1 MRSLWSGAIS
11 FGLINIPVKL
21 YSASKARPLNFKLLQ
36 KHSECEISFQR
47 VCKTNHKE
55 VPYEDIVRGFAVK
68 PGEYVV
74 LEDKDFEKAKVD
86 ESREIDIVSFANEK
100 EIDPKFYEK
109 PYYLEPDK
117 KAVKAYSLLREVLKK
132 SGKVGIAKF
141 VMRDKQHLAVIKSQD
156 DVLVLNQM
164 RFMDEIRP
172 AKELDIPKKKEFSA
186 KELGI
191 AQRLVDQLTEDFKPE
206 QFKDTYTDKILEIIK
221 AKAKGIKP
229 KIKQDDDEPK
239 GEVFDLMAALK
250 ASLEPG
256 KGGKANKA
264 KTTKKRAKVAAR

>member
-1 MRSLWSGAIS
+1 MRPLWSGAIS

-47 VCKTNHKE
+47 VCKKNHKE
-55 VPYEDIVRGFAVK
+55 VPYEDIVKGYQIK

-74 LEDKDFEKAKVD
+74 LDDKDFEKAKAD
-86 ESREIDIVSFANEK
+86 ESREIDIVSFADEA

-117 KAVKAYSLLREVLKK
+117 KAMKAYSLLREVLKQ
-132 SGKVGIAKF
+132 SNKVGIAKF
-141 VMRDKQHLAVIKSQD
+141 VMRDKQHLAAVKTED
-156 DVLVLNQM
+156 DVLVLNQL
-164 RFMDEIRP
+164 RFVDEIRP
-172 AKELDIPKKKEFSA
+172 AKELGIPKKSDFSK

-191 AQRLVDQLTEDFKPE
+191 AQRLVDQLTEKFKPE
-206 QFKDTYTDKILEIIK
+206 QFKDTYTDKMLEIIK
-221 AKAKGIKP
+221 AKAKGVKP
-229 KIKQDDDEPK
+229 KVQEEEDEPK

-256 KGGKANKA
+256 KKEKQTQKSKA
-264 KTTKKRAKVAAR
+264 KKKVRA

>member
-36 KHSECEISFQR
+36 KHSQCEISFQR
-47 VCKTNHKE
+47 ICKNNHKE
-55 VPYEDIVRGFAVK
+55 VPYEDIVRGYAVK
-68 PGEYVV
+68 PGEYVI
-74 LEDKDFEKAKVD
+74 LEDKDFEKAKVE
-86 ESREIDIVSFANEK
+86 ESREIDIVSFADEK

-117 KAVKAYSLLREVLKK
+117 KALKAYSLLREVLQK

-141 VMRDKQHLAVIKSQD
+141 VMRDKQHLAAIKTQD
-156 DVLVLNQM
+156 NVLVLNQL
-164 RFMDEIRP
+164 RFVDEIRP
-172 AKELDIPKKKEFSA
+172 AKELDIPKAREFSK

-191 AQRLVDQLTEDFKPE
+191 AEKLVDQLTEKFKPE
-206 QFKDTYTDKILEIIK
+206 DYKDTYTDKILEIIR
-221 AKAKGIKP
+221 AKAKGVKP
-229 KIKQDDDEPK
+229 KVKQENDEPK

-250 ASLEPG
+250 ASLEPEKG
-256 KGGKANKA
+256 KKKSHA
-264 KTTKKRAKVAAR
+264 KSRAKATAR